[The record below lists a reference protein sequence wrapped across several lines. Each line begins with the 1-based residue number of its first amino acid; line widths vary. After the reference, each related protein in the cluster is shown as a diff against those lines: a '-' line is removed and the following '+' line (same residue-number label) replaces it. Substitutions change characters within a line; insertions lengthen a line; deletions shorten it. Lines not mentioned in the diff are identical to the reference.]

1 MSITTQAVKDIN
13 VPAFANNMS
22 VANMLSGMSQKFQA
36 RPAQPVKD
44 TAEQDDFEN
53 GKSIDERAFSDFGI
67 DGSEKDYK
75 QDGRVKANNAYW
87 TQDKEQDKVDDV
99 ELAANEA
106 QEFMEEKRRE
116 RLTKLQAQQQFGNF
130 DFTHGDFDEALDEVI
145 DNNKVWADKNGLSQ
159 EEAESAMD
167 HAVKMKLMAPDKR
180 EAYYEEIRQ
189 TNPQVAEAIKK
200 NAEIKHQSNEVK
212 AEITN
217 QSKVEIKE
225 VEEILSIDD
234 ITAKPSSQITSIF
247 TQEVAGEG
255 ANAQSFVLDEQEMVA
270 SVTKE
275 PDPFVL
281 DV

>member
-167 HAVKMKLMAPDKR
+167 HAVKMKLMAPDKGLGCCMG
-180 EAYYEEIRQ
+180 
-189 TNPQVAEAIKK
+189 PQPIE
-200 NAEIKHQSNEVK
+200 
-212 AEITN
+212 
-217 QSKVEIKE
+217 
-225 VEEILSIDD
+225 
-234 ITAKPSSQITSIF
+234 
-247 TQEVAGEG
+247 
-255 ANAQSFVLDEQEMVA
+255 
-270 SVTKE
+270 
-275 PDPFVL
+275 
-281 DV
+281 